1 METFED
7 VYEFERYDTCIRF
20 NITTNVIVAMMM
32 HVVYRNE
39 LELLR
44 KTVANDEQPQ
54 SKDVYE
60 KVLLEQLSKGL

>member
-20 NITTNVIVAMMM
+20 NITTNVIVVMMM

-44 KTVANDEQPQ
+44 KTVSNDGQPKTKNDQ
-54 SKDVYE
+54 E
-60 KVLLEQLSKGL
+60 KAASERLLTRL